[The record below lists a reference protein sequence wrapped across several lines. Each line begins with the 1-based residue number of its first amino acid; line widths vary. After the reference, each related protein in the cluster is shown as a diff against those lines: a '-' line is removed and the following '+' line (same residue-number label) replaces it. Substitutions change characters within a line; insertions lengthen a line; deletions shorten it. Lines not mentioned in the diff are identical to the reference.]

1 MWELWDK
8 FKEKFNNWVRRRKK
22 VINCEHFP
30 LDLETGLT
38 SEQVKQRL
46 DNKLVNKT
54 KKHVTKSYA
63 RIIYEN
69 VFNFFNILLFLIT
82 AAMIV
87 ARIELKNYVFVGI
100 LVLNIGIGLYQ
111 DIRARILI
119 DKLKVVSSVKVNVLR
134 DGKIQS
140 IKANQ
145 VVLSD
150 LIEIKQGSQLVC
162 DGTIV
167 QGFAELNESLLTGES
182 LNISKTVDS
191 KVFSGSFVTA
201 GTALYRVDH
210 LGKDNYAEQLQQNA
224 RKFKRVKSEIL
235 SSLKTIFKVIGFIV
249 VALGVAQIIIYR
261 NELTDIHSDV
271 FTERVGSIATSL
283 VGMIPIG
290 MYLLTSVTLA
300 VGVIRLVKRNMLTQD
315 MYCIE
320 TLARVDTLCL
330 DKTGTITDGNLNVL
344 KMVSTSETSEKD
356 LAKIVKTLVDATK
369 DENATARAIKKE
381 YGNLNSFDAYSAIP
395 FSSERKFSAVM
406 LEDGRSIVMG
416 AREFVPHT
424 NKEVDEMCREYEKD
438 GMRVLVLA
446 QHSHV
451 ITIDEKL
458 QESEI
463 IGFIVLQDH
472 IRDDAPENI
481 KWFRENGVNIRIIT
495 GDNPESAAEIARRA
509 GIEGADKYISLEG
522 MALEEVRHITRDYV
536 IFGRVTPEQKE
547 VIIEAL
553 KDDGHTVAMTG
564 DGVNDILALRVADCS
579 IAMASGSD
587 AAKNISHLVSLD
599 SSFSALPDVV
609 REGRRVINNL
619 QRTVSVFL
627 IKTVFAAVL
636 TTLFMTGMF
645 KLSKGYPF
653 MLNNMFLWEILTIGI
668 GSLFLSL
675 QPNDEQI
682 KSKFL
687 MNIVFRLIPASTVQV
702 GLVIFFF
709 LYCKDYATAM
719 SMSVFAFS
727 IFSFI
732 IFIRVCMPFDVY
744 RAFLVTG
751 LTFIGTVAV
760 IADKF
765 AGIELFGIKY
775 NSLNPNLFLA
785 LGITIVVAL
794 ILYTGL
800 SIGVSKLHKYLD
812 KKREERKYDHF

>member
-1 MWELWDK
+1 MLPLFKK
-8 FKEKFNNWVRRRKK
+8 FKKE
-22 VINCEHFP
+22 INKEHFP
-30 LDLETGLT
+30 VNLETGLT
-38 SEQVKQRL
+38 SEQVQQRI
-46 DNKLVNKT
+46 DDGLVNKT
-54 KKHVTKSYA
+54 KKHVTKSYL
-63 RIIYEN
+63 RIVYEN
-69 VFNFFNILLFLIT
+69 VFNFFNILLFAII

-87 ARIELKNYVFVGI
+87 ARIPIEKFLFAGI

-111 DIRARILI
+111 DIRARKLI

-134 DGKIQS
+134 DGEYKE

-150 LIEIKQGSQLVC
+150 IIAIKQGNQLVC

-167 QGFAELNESLLTGES
+167 DGFVELNESLLTGES
-182 LNISKTVDS
+182 KNISKTINDGVY
-191 KVFSGSFVTA
+191 SGSFVSA
-201 GTALYRVDH
+201 GHALYRVDR
-210 LGKDNYAEQLQQNA
+210 LGKENYAEKLQQNA
-224 RKFKRVKSEIL
+224 SKFKRVNSEML
-235 SSLKTIFKVIGFIV
+235 LSLKKIFKIIGFVV
-249 VALGVAQIIIYR
+249 VALGIAQIIKYR
-261 NELTDIHSDV
+261 NDLTDIHSDV
-271 FTERVGSIATSL
+271 FTETVSSISTSL
-283 VGMIPIG
+283 VGMTPIG

-300 VGVIRLVKRNMLTQD
+300 VGVIRLVRRNMLTQD

-330 DKTGTITDGNLNVL
+330 DKTGTLTDGNLNVL
-344 KMVSTSETSEKD
+344 KVVSTSDTSEKD
-356 LAKIVKTLVDATK
+356 LAKIIKTLVDATK

-381 YGNLNSFDAYSAIP
+381 FENLNNFDSYSAIP
-395 FSSERKFSAVM
+395 FNSERKYSAVM

-416 AREFVPHT
+416 AREFIPHS

-451 ITIDEKL
+451 ISIDEKL
-458 QESEI
+458 EESQV

-472 IRDDAPENI
+472 IRDDALANI
-481 KWFRENGVNIRIIT
+481 KWFKENGVNIRIIT

-509 GIEGADKYISLEG
+509 GIDGADKFISLEG
-522 MALEEVRHITRDYV
+522 MSLEEVRHVTRDYI

-587 AAKNISHLVSLD
+587 AAKNVAHLVSLD
-599 SSFSALPDVV
+599 SSFSSLPDVV

-636 TTLFMTGMF
+636 TFLFLVGAF
-645 KLSKGYPF
+645 KLSAKYPF
-653 MLNNMFLWEILTIGI
+653 DLANMYLWEILCIGI

-687 MNIVFRLIPASTVQV
+687 MNVVFRIIPASTVQI

-709 LYCKDYATAM
+709 IYCKDATAAQTL
-719 SMSVFAFS
+719 SVLAFS

-732 IFIRVCMPFDVY
+732 IFIRVCLPFDVY
-744 RAFLVTG
+744 RVFLVVG
-751 LTFIGTVAV
+751 LTFVGTIAT
-760 IADKF
+760 IADIF
-765 AGIELFGIKY
+765 AKQIDFFGLKY
-775 NSLNPNLFLA
+775 SIFKGNSHYVTA
-785 LGITIVVAL
+785 LCISLLVAL
-794 ILYTGL
+794 IVYGGL
-800 SIGVSKLHKYLD
+800 SVAVSKLHIYID